1 MNTNPIL
8 CEPGIKYFLRTS
20 LKESHKFKERYI
32 NFFYNIGMFGLF
44 VTVLFSILYY
54 RYKGKLTPGEIALK
68 NRRKQEYIVS
78 KLQQLSDIK
87 KNNNMLTDL
96 PVFDY

>member
-44 VTVLFSILYY
+44 VTVLFSIL
-54 RYKGKLTPGEIALK
+54 
-68 NRRKQEYIVS
+68 
-78 KLQQLSDIK
+78 
-87 KNNNMLTDL
+87 
-96 PVFDY
+96 

>member
-32 NFFYNIGMFGLF
+32 NFFFNIGMLGLF
-44 VTVLFSILYY
+44 VIVLFSILYY
-54 RYKGKLTPGEIALK
+54 RYKGKLTPREIALK

-78 KLQQLSDIK
+78 KLQKLSDIK